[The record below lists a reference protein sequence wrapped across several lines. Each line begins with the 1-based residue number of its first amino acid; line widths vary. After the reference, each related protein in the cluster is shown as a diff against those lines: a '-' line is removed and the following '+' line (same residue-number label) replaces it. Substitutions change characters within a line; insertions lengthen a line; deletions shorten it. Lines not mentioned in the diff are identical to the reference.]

1 MANPPVTDPTAA
13 ATTVAADPKNVD
25 ILNATAAALDQNQ
38 TSFAALN
45 STVDTGKTILN
56 GFYTQLNA
64 VGVNLNTNQKLTE
77 GQTAAFGALT
87 SSVLGARKAFDNL
100 SGLDTT
106 RVNTFTKQW
115 TEFQSVLDN
124 SPVYQSAKAQVE
136 AITQAMGKAGVEASK
151 MVGKSVEELKRYANA
166 FFESADNAS
175 RLQESVVQLAAKT
188 GGLNQVM
195 GAAGPNLS
203 NLNELTQNYE
213 TVVQKAMEATHTT
226 RGEMEL
232 YFAQLGTIPGALQ
245 AVVTSSQDASKN
257 VSMLTAV
264 TQYAIGAHRK
274 QEEVVMDLR
283 TAFRDYNIVGEDAL
297 KFTARMG
304 ELSNKFG
311 VELSDVRDA
320 LTATAGNFKM
330 FGNEAEGAAK
340 MMNQYLGSLES
351 TGISGATAIP
361 IIQKMTDGIK
371 GMSIAQKS
379 FLSAQTGGPGGL
391 MGGFQIEKMLRE
403 GHLDQVMDK
412 VKQTLTKQMGP
423 LVSIS
428 EAAVD
433 PAAAARLVKQR
444 AMLMQGPLGQFA
456 GDEQSA
462 SRIIEGMKNQQSGK
476 SIIADL
482 SKTGLAG
489 AGDKGSAQ
497 DIMKQGVMWQEKTHT
512 VMNDILEEIR
522 GAQGS
527 GGIANLT
534 TIQRS
539 GTAVVGAKMNQGEF
553 GGQFRRDLLRGSETA
568 ANAGGEAGK
577 DLALGLNTG
586 QLTTRQTGGRSA
598 ANLIN
603 RAKKVGQEIPG
614 AMMMP
619 IDNIKSMTDQGSTG
633 TIGSPEMQGADTTS
647 DKVLD
652 AISAIPD
659 LPGFEGPGAGV
670 GSAASSVANRQSRT
684 TATGAPQGMPM
695 HPNMAA
701 ADTSGKNMGEITVHI
716 EGHCLDCGEKIR
728 SRSQS
733 YAVAPQIK

>member
-1 MANPPVTDPTAA
+1 MANPPITDPTTA
-13 ATTVAADPKNVD
+13 ATTVVADPTNID
-25 ILNATAAALDQNQ
+25 ILNATATALDHNQ

-45 STVDTGKTILN
+45 TTVDTGKTILN
-56 GFYTQLNA
+56 GFYNQLDA
-64 VGVNLNTNQKLTE
+64 VGINLNINQKLTD

-115 TEFQSVLDN
+115 TEFRDIVGN
-124 SPVYQSAKAQVE
+124 SPVMMTAALS
-136 AITQAMGKAGVEASK
+136 KAGVAISSLA
-151 MVGKSVEELKRYANA
+151 GKSIAELKKYGEA

-175 RLQESVVQLAAKT
+175 RLQESVVQLAART
-188 GGLNQVM
+188 GGLGQVM
-195 GAAGPNLS
+195 GAAGPNLQ
-203 NLNELTQNYE
+203 NLNQLTQNYE

-245 AVVTSSQDASKN
+245 AVVTSSQDASRN

-264 TQYAIGAHRK
+264 TQFAIGAHRDQK
-274 QEEVVMDLR
+274 EVVMDLR

-330 FGNEAEGAAK
+330 FGDESEGAAK
-340 MMNQYLGSLES
+340 MMNQFLGSLES
-351 TGISGATAIP
+351 THISGATAIP

-371 GMSIAQKS
+371 GMSLAQKA

-391 MGGFQIEKMLRE
+391 MGGFQIEKLLRE

-412 VKQTLTKQMGP
+412 VKETLTKQMGP

-428 EAAVD
+428 EAAAD
-433 PAAAARLVKQR
+433 PTAAARLIRQR

-462 SRIIEGMKNQQSGK
+462 SRIIEGMKNQQSGQ
-476 SIIADL
+476 SILADL

-489 AGDKGSAQ
+489 AGDKGSTQ

-522 GAQGS
+522 GAQGT

-534 TIQRS
+534 TIQRA
-539 GTAVVGAKMNQGEF
+539 GTAVVGAQMNQGGF
-553 GGQFRRDLLRGSETA
+553 GGQFRRDLLRGSEMA
-568 ANAGGEAGK
+568 ANAGGEAGT

-603 RAKKVGQEIPG
+603 RAGKVAKEIPG

-619 IDNIKSMTDQGSTG
+619 IDSIKSMTNEGPTG
-633 TIGSPEMQGADTTS
+633 TVGSPEMQGAGATN
-647 DKVLD
+647 DKILD

-659 LPGFEGPGAGV
+659 LPGFEGPGGGV
-670 GSAASSVANRQSRT
+670 GNAATSVANRQSRT
-684 TATGAPQGMPM
+684 TATGSPQGMPM
-695 HPNMAA
+695 HPNMTAA
-701 ADTSGKNMGEITVHI
+701 NTPGNSAGEITVHV
-716 EGHCLDCGEKIR
+716 EGYCLDCGEKIR